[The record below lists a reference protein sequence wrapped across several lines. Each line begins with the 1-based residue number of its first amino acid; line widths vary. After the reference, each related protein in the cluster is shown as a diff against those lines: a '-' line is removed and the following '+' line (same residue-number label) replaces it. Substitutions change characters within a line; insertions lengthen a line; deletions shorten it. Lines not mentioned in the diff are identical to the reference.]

1 MRTYIIPN
9 LYKELFVQ
17 EYINRCFTFLS
28 PLTTAVLSFAFLL
41 PGVKLP
47 FFIIITSLC
56 LGVREKKEIQYTLYI
71 IQPKVL
77 PQCLLLS
84 RVSTLLTAHK
94 SHAYKTYCRL
104 SLDFFF
110 LRVKMYR
117 VYKTIVNMIKFYRPY
132 GSSLHETKTSPIRL
146 GYYFFSLCREFCLIT
161 VLDTIHVMNYLKELR
176 HIHSKHL
183 SS

>member
-1 MRTYIIPN
+1 VRTYIIPN

-17 EYINRCFTFLS
+17 EYINRFFTFLL
-28 PLTTAVLSFAFLL
+28 PLTTAVLSFAFILHL
-41 PGVKLP
+41 KWSYL
-47 FFIIITSLC
+47 FFIIIISLC

-71 IQPKVL
+71 IRPEVL

-117 VYKTIVNMIKFYRPY
+117 VYKTIVNMIKYMAHRCTKQKLHQSVWVIISFH
-132 GSSLHETKTSPIRL
+132 SVESFVSLP
-146 GYYFFSLCREFCLIT
+146 F
-161 VLDTIHVMNYLKELR
+161 
-176 HIHSKHL
+176 
-183 SS
+183 